1 MGGQQS
7 LPQSPGAQAAGVVA
21 GVGVAALVREVGLA
35 MIPAH
40 LRHTLESITQIIGN
54 FVTCNVENFH
64 IFSDLNLF
72 SNFLHPCPPHHFISR
87 EFCLIAVPYYIDSQW
102 ECIHGVIYEQS
113 LKCFLGVMLLRS
125 ATDLCYCILETA
137 TKLRAFD
144 EAPYTSSAVMLA
156 ALVRHAQL
164 EQLQQLELARAG
176 GVAPVA
182 RWAGACLTLDTP
194 SPDTDTE
201 ASTCFAEDRRC
212 AV

>member
-1 MGGQQS
+1 
-7 LPQSPGAQAAGVVA
+7 
-21 GVGVAALVREVGLA
+21 
-35 MIPAH
+35 
-40 LRHTLESITQIIGN
+40 
-54 FVTCNVENFH
+54 
-64 IFSDLNLF
+64 
-72 SNFLHPCPPHHFISR
+72 
-87 EFCLIAVPYYIDSQW
+87 
-102 ECIHGVIYEQS
+102 
-113 LKCFLGVMLLRS
+113 MLLRS

-164 EQLQQLELARAG
+164 EQLELARAE

-182 RWAGACLTLDTP
+182 RWAGDCVTLDTP

>member
-1 MGGQQS
+1 
-7 LPQSPGAQAAGVVA
+7 
-21 GVGVAALVREVGLA
+21 
-35 MIPAH
+35 
-40 LRHTLESITQIIGN
+40 
-54 FVTCNVENFH
+54 
-64 IFSDLNLF
+64 
-72 SNFLHPCPPHHFISR
+72 
-87 EFCLIAVPYYIDSQW
+87 
-102 ECIHGVIYEQS
+102 
-113 LKCFLGVMLLRS
+113 MLLRS

-182 RWAGACLTLDTP
+182 RWAGDCVTLDTHTP
-194 SPDTDTE
+194 EPDTE

>member
-7 LPQSPGAQAAGVVA
+7 LPHSGQAAGVVA

-125 ATDLCYCILETA
+125 ATDPCCCILETA

-164 EQLQQLELARAG
+164 EQLQQLELG
-176 GVAPVA
+176 MAPVA
-182 RWAGACLTLDTP
+182 R
-194 SPDTDTE
+194 
-201 ASTCFAEDRRC
+201 
-212 AV
+212 

>member
-1 MGGQQS
+1 
-7 LPQSPGAQAAGVVA
+7 
-21 GVGVAALVREVGLA
+21 
-35 MIPAH
+35 
-40 LRHTLESITQIIGN
+40 
-54 FVTCNVENFH
+54 
-64 IFSDLNLF
+64 
-72 SNFLHPCPPHHFISR
+72 
-87 EFCLIAVPYYIDSQW
+87 
-102 ECIHGVIYEQS
+102 
-113 LKCFLGVMLLRS
+113 MLLRS

-164 EQLQQLELARAG
+164 EQLQQLEL

-182 RWAGACLTLDTP
+182 RWAGDCVTLDTP

-212 AV
+212 GV